1 MSIYLIKKGDD
12 LKTSTSRKFQL
23 TINNPLAH
31 GFDHERIKSLLSE
44 FPGIVYWCMC
54 DEIGEQGTL
63 HTHVYAVFRNSV
75 KFDTMHRRFYGVH
88 IEQAN
93 GSNQA
98 NRDYVRKDGKWLDDD
113 KHETNLP
120 ETFEEWGELPP
131 DRSRRETQ
139 AEQIMQMVR
148 DGKSNA
154 EILAEC
160 PSAYSKLTYIEQA
173 RQTLLEDRYKDS
185 PRKLEVTYLWG
196 DTGAGKTRSVMET
209 YGYSKVYQITDYA
222 HPFDGYKG
230 QNVIIFEEF
239 RSSLKIDDMLKYLDV
254 YPLQL
259 PCRYANKVACFT
271 RVFLISNIPLEA
283 QYPNV
288 QTDCPKTWAAFR
300 RRIHDVQHMVKDTGN
315 FELLPDTPDFNPDSI
330 FGSSEAV

>member
-1 MSIYLIKKGDD
+1 MSIYLIRKGEIF
-12 LKTSTSRKFQL
+12 KHTSRKFQL

-54 DEIGEQGTL
+54 DEIGVQGTP

-88 IEQAN
+88 IEAAN

-98 NRDYVRKDGKWLDDD
+98 NRDYVRKEGKWLNDD
-113 KHETNLP
+113 KRETNLP
-120 ETFEEWGELPP
+120 DTFEEWGELPP

-148 DGKSNA
+148 DGKTNA

-160 PSAYSKLTYIEQA
+160 PTAYSKLPYIEQA
-173 RQTLLEDRYKDS
+173 RQTLLEDRYKETWRD
-185 PRKLEVTYLWG
+185 LEVTYLWG

-209 YGYSKVYQITDYA
+209 YGYSKVYQVTDYA

-230 QNVIIFEEF
+230 QSVIIFEEF
-239 RSSLKIDDMLKYLDV
+239 RSSLKIDDMLKYLDG

-259 PCRYANKVACFT
+259 PCRYANKVACYT
-271 RVFLISNIPLEA
+271 RVFIISNIPLEA

-288 QTDCPKTWAAFR
+288 QADNPETWSAFR
-300 RRIHDVQHMVKDTGN
+300 RRIHYLQHMTKDTGN
-315 FELLPDTPDFNPDSI
+315 FELLSDTLDFDPDSV
-330 FGSSEAV
+330 FSSTEVV